1 MVKPQARNTLI
12 KIPSLFHRT
21 SIRSVY
27 RENAKG
33 MCSPAEARCPVR
45 EFNDG
50 LDTSDDAPDRLRN
63 YVEFNVVRGIE
74 HALLETTSEWNTKE
88 GVGQQQKCARG
99 FGPWQFAGYFIL

>member
-1 MVKPQARNTLI
+1 MVKKQARNTLI

-21 SIRSVY
+21 CIRRSVY
-27 RENAKG
+27 RENTKG

-45 EFNDG
+45 AINEG

-63 YVEFNVVRGIE
+63 YVEFSVVRGVE

-88 GVGQQQKCARG
+88 GVGQHGKCA
-99 FGPWQFAGYFIL
+99 

>member
-27 RENAKG
+27 LENAKG